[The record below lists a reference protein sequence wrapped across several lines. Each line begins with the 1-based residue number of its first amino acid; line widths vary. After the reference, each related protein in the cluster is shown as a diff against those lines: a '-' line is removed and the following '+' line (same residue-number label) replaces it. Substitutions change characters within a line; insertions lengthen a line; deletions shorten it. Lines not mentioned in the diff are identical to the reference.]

1 MPRLMSMFYTLQ
13 EPAPPQPATGDGTKD
28 APPGGGMQ
36 TMLIMVVLMVVM
48 FWFLMG
54 GQRKE
59 KKRRELMLANLKRND
74 HIVTTGGI
82 LGIVDRIKDNEVI
95 VKIDEKNDLRIR
107 VVRAAI
113 AYVKGD
119 SAEPEKPGAGE
130 SPAKEK

>member
-1 MPRLMSMFYTLQ
+1 MPRPMNMFYSLQ
-13 EPAPPQPATGDGTKD
+13 ETAAPQPANGDGSEE
-28 APPGGGMQ
+28 APSGGGMSNI
-36 TMLIMVVLMVVM
+36 LIMVVLMVVM

-59 KKRRELMLANLKRND
+59 KKRREIMLANLKRND

-82 LGIVDRIKDNEVI
+82 LGVVDRIKDNEVI

-119 SAEPEKPGAGE
+119 SAEPAKPGADEG
-130 SPAKEK
+130 PAKEK